1 MAVISVT
8 EEDILAGGES
18 RQAEKETQ
26 QNLPELSIE
35 ELASLCVGYG
45 PGTPFAAV
53 GDRSDPSAIFD
64 GEGKPITT
72 NNHRQDIRDMFLR
85 QLRKKGSS
93 PFSIKTARPGSAVL
107 PGRRKCS

>member
-1 MAVISVT
+1 MVRLGDTVLTEQCANRMIILECNRDKLSFLTQKDYAGCHLEDRCEKKPDGGVTGMAVISVT

-45 PGTPFAAV
+45 PGTPFAL
-53 GDRSDPSAIFD
+53 SLIH
-64 GEGKPITT
+64 I
-72 NNHRQDIRDMFLR
+72 
-85 QLRKKGSS
+85 
-93 PFSIKTARPGSAVL
+93 
-107 PGRRKCS
+107 